1 MPYDV
6 IGREIKVGDY
16 VFSSTYM
23 YEVIATSKP
32 PKTGVWSH
40 GHVAVMIT
48 PRSKTSKKK
57 TIHGGDCCVIP
68 KEEYLLWLL
77 KKDQ

>member
-6 IGREIKVGDY
+6 IGREIRVGDY

-23 YEVIATSKP
+23 YEVFATSKP
-32 PKTGVWSH
+32 TKSDIWSH
-40 GHVAVMIT
+40 GHVTVMIV
-48 PRSKTSKKK
+48 PRSNTSKKK
-57 TIHGGDCCVIP
+57 TIFGRDCCVIP

-77 KKDQ
+77 KNPQ